1 MANLSS
7 KIIFAYGVAGIGG
20 RAREKKSRDKINK
33 ARGTGIEGVWYLG
46 VPKKA
51 IFVCCVN

>member
-20 RAREKKSRDKINK
+20 RAREKKSRDNINK